1 MTGAIKFVHQYV
13 NMTQA
18 VTALYNSNA
27 RVLENVAGCRPAM
40 GYSFAAGT
48 TDGPGAFQFQQGT
61 TSDNPLWNAI
71 RDFIAEPSQE
81 DKQCQFP
88 KPILL
93 ASGRAVFPYE
103 WQPKIVSTQMLKIGN
118 VMLAAVPGE
127 FTTMSGRRLRTVI
140 RNSALQSTA
149 GGEEVKVIVAGLA
162 NMYTSYITTPEEYEI
177 QRYEGASTIF
187 GPHTLTLYLEQ
198 FSKLT
203 QAMLGDEQV
212 EPGPEPPHLE
222 DGTLMSLQPGVVFDG
237 HPFSANFGD
246 VRTQPRG
253 SYQCGDVVRVR
264 FQTANPR
271 NDRMAEKSFFTV
283 EREVGDGGEFKVVAT
298 DANWET
304 RFYWTRTSL
313 IWGHSEVRFQWDIP
327 EGCVPGAYRIRHF
340 GQARYLLGGY
350 TDFEGVTKMF
360 KVVGSRG
367 VV

>member
-1 MTGAIKFVHQYV
+1 MTH
-13 NMTQA
+13 A
-18 VTALYNSNA
+18 VTALYNSHA

-71 RDFIAEPSQE
+71 RDFIAEPSNE

-103 WQPKIVSTQMLKIGN
+103 WQPKIVSTQMLKLGN
-118 VMLAAVPGE
+118 VILAAVPGE
-127 FTTMSGRRLRTVI
+127 FTTMAGRRLRTVI
-140 RNSALQSTA
+140 RNSALQST
-149 GGEEVKVIVAGLA
+149 GGEEVKVIIAGLS

-203 QAMLGDEQV
+203 QSMISDENV
-212 EPGPEPPHLE
+212 EPGPQPPHLE

-237 HPFSANFGD
+237 HPFSSNFGD
-246 VRTQPRG
+246 VRTQPKS
-253 SYQCGDVVRVR
+253 SYHCGDVVKVR

-271 NDRMAEKSFFTV
+271 NNRMAEKSFFVV
-283 EREVGDGGEFKVVAT
+283 EREMDDDKEFKVIAT

-304 RFYWTRTSL
+304 KFFWLRTSL
-313 IWGHSEVRFQWDIP
+313 IWGHSEVKFQWDIP
-327 EGCVPGAYRIRHF
+327 ENCVPGTYRIKHF
-340 GQARYLLGGY
+340 GQARFLLGGY
-350 TDFEGVTKMF
+350 KEFQGTTKVF
-360 KVVGSRG
+360 KVVG
-367 VV
+367 

>member
-1 MTGAIKFVHQYV
+1 MEIKGPVKFIHQYV
-13 NMTQA
+13 NMTDA
-18 VTALYNSNA
+18 VQVLYNSQA
-27 RVLENVAGCRPAM
+27 RSAFPDSVIGCRPAM

-71 RDFIAEPSQE
+71 RDFIAEPTQE

-103 WQPKIVSTQMLKIGN
+103 WQPKIVSTQMFRVGSLI
-118 VMLAAVPGE
+118 LAAVPGE

-140 RNSALQSTA
+140 KNSALQTS
-149 GGEEVKVIVAGLA
+149 GEDLHVVVAGLA

-177 QRYEGASTIF
+177 QRYEGASTIY
-187 GPHTLTLYLEQ
+187 GPHTLTLYLEEYA
-198 FSKLT
+198 KLT
-203 QAMLGDEQV
+203 QAMLGGEKVDA
-212 EPGPEPPHLE
+212 GPEPPHLE

-237 HPFSANFGD
+237 HPIGVPFGE
-246 VRTQPRG
+246 VRTQPRS
-253 SYQCGDVVRVR
+253 SYHCGDVLKVR

-271 NDRMAEKSFFTV
+271 NNRMHEKSFFTV
-283 EREVGDGGEFKVVAT
+283 ERQNEDGEFQVVAT

-304 RFYWTRTSL
+304 KFFWTRTSL
-313 IWGHSEVRFQWDIP
+313 IWGHSEVKFQWDIP
-327 EGCVPGAYRIRHF
+327 ENCVPGSYRVKHY

-350 TDFEGVTKMF
+350 ENFEGTTKVF
-360 KVVGSRG
+360 KVVG
-367 VV
+367 